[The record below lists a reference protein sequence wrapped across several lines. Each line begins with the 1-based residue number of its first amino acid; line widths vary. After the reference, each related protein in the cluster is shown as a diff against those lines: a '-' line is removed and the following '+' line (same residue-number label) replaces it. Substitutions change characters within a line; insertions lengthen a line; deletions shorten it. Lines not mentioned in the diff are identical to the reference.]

1 MMDTLCA
8 ECEKSSATTLTARN
22 GTSICP
28 DCAASYYLNCAACG
42 ILLPQDE
49 ARLRDDKSFCL
60 DCFDKPAGSAAAA
73 ALPDES
79 GIEAL
84 IAEYVQLHAE
94 EKRIGERLDE
104 IKEALKTIAAA
115 KDRVAGAV
123 VLRAGEAAVRCS
135 YKVTVKYNQEKIAAL
150 ENLLNAE
157 EFASLF
163 ERKVNYAP
171 VKAKVE
177 EILNSTDDAQ
187 AALRDAISEAA
198 ERSETASLTVVMPP
212 KKK

>member
-1 MMDTLCA
+1 MDTFCA
-8 ECEKSSATTLTARN
+8 ECEKSSATTLIARS
-22 GTSICP
+22 GIKICP
-28 DCAASYYLNCAACG
+28 DCAASYYLNCATCG

-49 ARLRDDKSFCL
+49 ARLRDDKTFCP
-60 DCFDKPAGSAAAA
+60 DCFAKPAAQVAATP
-73 ALPDES
+73 LPDES

-84 IAEYVQLHAE
+84 IGEYVQLHAE

-115 KDRVAGAV
+115 KERVAGAV
-123 VLRAGEAAVRCS
+123 VLRAGADAVRCS

-150 ENLLNAE
+150 ESLLNAE

-171 VKAKVE
+171 VKARVE
-177 EILNSTDDAQ
+177 EILNSTDSAQ
-187 AALRDAISEAA
+187 AALRDAINEAA
-198 ERSETASLTVVMPP
+198 ERSETASLAVVIPP